1 VENGDDR
8 NPHRD
13 RVVLLGGLSGRDRN
27 VRRFFLSF
35 HGRDTSDSD
44 INLSCDQRQIYAF
57 DASIRGMAQ
66 SEPEQILTITDKAA
80 RKAQEIKDEKD
91 LQGYGVRIYVQQGG
105 CSGYSYGMQFD
116 DDVGDD
122 DIVVKDKGV
131 EFIVD
136 EHSAEYLEGSEVDYV
151 ESLQSTGFDITNPNA
166 ESTCGCGES
175 FKV

>member
-1 VENGDDR
+1 
-8 NPHRD
+8 
-13 RVVLLGGLSGRDRN
+13 
-27 VRRFFLSF
+27 
-35 HGRDTSDSD
+35 
-44 INLSCDQRQIYAF
+44 
-57 DASIRGMAQ
+57 MAQ

>member
-1 VENGDDR
+1 
-8 NPHRD
+8 
-13 RVVLLGGLSGRDRN
+13 
-27 VRRFFLSF
+27 
-35 HGRDTSDSD
+35 
-44 INLSCDQRQIYAF
+44 
-57 DASIRGMAQ
+57 MAQ
-66 SEPEQILTITDKAA
+66 SEDAQILTITDKAA
-80 RKAQEIKDEKD
+80 RKAQQIKDEKD
-91 LQGYGVRIYVQQGG
+91 LQEYGVRIYVQQGG

-116 DDVGDD
+116 DEVSDD

>member
-1 VENGDDR
+1 
-8 NPHRD
+8 
-13 RVVLLGGLSGRDRN
+13 
-27 VRRFFLSF
+27 
-35 HGRDTSDSD
+35 
-44 INLSCDQRQIYAF
+44 
-57 DASIRGMAQ
+57 MAQ
-66 SEPEQILTITDKAA
+66 SEQILNITDKAA

-91 LQGYGVRIYVQQGG
+91 LGGYGVRIYVQQGG

-116 DDVGDD
+116 DEVGDD
-122 DIVVKDKGV
+122 DIVVEYDGV

>member
-1 VENGDDR
+1 
-8 NPHRD
+8 
-13 RVVLLGGLSGRDRN
+13 
-27 VRRFFLSF
+27 
-35 HGRDTSDSD
+35 
-44 INLSCDQRQIYAF
+44 
-57 DASIRGMAQ
+57 MAQ
-66 SEPEQILTITDKAA
+66 SQDTQILTITDEAA
-80 RKAQEIKDEKD
+80 EMAQEIKDEKD

-116 DDVGDD
+116 DDVSDD
-122 DIVVKDKGV
+122 DIVVEDKGV